1 MKLKVTRGPAQSFL
15 PFRESRST
23 SSESSRSTWC
33 MPSASSHESLP
44 LGHQKVMILYLPKD
58 DSKTKQASDN
68 EIYHVHQPGARKGH
82 ICLRAFRNFIYHGC
96 CMRHA
101 LAKTR
106 TFTFHRPASGQT
118 FDKSPVRRVAGSPH
132 VSRGGTVQNNRLIQS
147 VGSPAEFKHKIQT
160 RQRETSPIRYG

>member
-1 MKLKVTRGPAQSFL
+1 M
-15 PFRESRST
+15 
-23 SSESSRSTWC
+23 
-33 MPSASSHESLP
+33 
-44 LGHQKVMILYLPKD
+44 
-58 DSKTKQASDN
+58 
-68 EIYHVHQPGARKGH
+68 YHVHQPGARKGH

-132 VSRGGTVQNNRLIQS
+132 VSRGGTVQSNRLIQS

-160 RQRETSPIRYG
+160 RAQSGTANTRQVIARAPSQCLLYRYIRQLGFAPIEDECRQSVIQGSVNWLGSEAIEDVGFNRRHRMALPWSLSMDT